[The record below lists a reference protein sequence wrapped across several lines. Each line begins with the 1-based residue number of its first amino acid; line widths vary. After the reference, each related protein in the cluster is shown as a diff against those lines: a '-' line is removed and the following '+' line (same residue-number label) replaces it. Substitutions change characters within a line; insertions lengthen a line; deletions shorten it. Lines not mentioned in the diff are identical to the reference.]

1 MEKGTRVRPAY
12 LKHRCNSQR
21 EIDAALEAGF
31 DGVEVDLVWRDGA
44 VVLCHEHGGVGPDLE
59 YIDFRDCVVA
69 VNIKEYG
76 FADYFGEDSRLNNA
90 KDHFFFDVPGPE
102 LDLYCMHDLRVFGRF
117 SQWEDQTIMRSA
129 VAGALLDDFTGT
141 QGGQVKLVLG
151 CSQPIALISN
161 QLRSGEP
168 DSPWV
173 LGQVDYVICKE
184 KL

>member
-1 MEKGTRVRPAY
+1 M
-12 LKHRCNSQR
+12 
-21 EIDAALEAGF
+21 
-31 DGVEVDLVWRDGA
+31 
-44 VVLCHEHGGVGPDLE
+44 
-59 YIDFRDCVVA
+59 VA

-102 LDLYCMHDLRVFGRF
+102 LDLYCMNGLRVFGRK
-117 SQWEDQTIMRSA
+117 SQWETQCLQYPIEG
-129 VAGALLDDFTGT
+129 VLIDDFTGT
-141 QGGQVKLVLG
+141 QAGQVKLMLG
-151 CSQPIALISN
+151 CNPPVALISN
-161 QLRSGEP
+161 QLRDGEP

>member
-31 DGVEVDLVWRDGA
+31 DGVEIDLVWRDGA
-44 VVLCHEHGGVGPDLE
+44 VVLCHEHGGVGPALHDV
-59 YIDFRDCVVA
+59 DFRNCVVA
-69 VNIKEYG
+69 VNVKEYG
-76 FADYFGEDSRLNNA
+76 FANYFGEALHLKNA

-102 LDLYCMHDLRVFGRF
+102 LDLYCINGLRVFGRK